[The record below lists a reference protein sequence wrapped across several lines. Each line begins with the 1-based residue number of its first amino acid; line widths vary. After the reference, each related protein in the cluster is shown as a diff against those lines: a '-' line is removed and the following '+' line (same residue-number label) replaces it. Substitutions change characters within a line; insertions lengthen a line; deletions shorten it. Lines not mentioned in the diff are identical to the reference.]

1 MAATAPP
8 KANETAPETSGAE
21 TPGSAKR
28 MHTVTPHL
36 VCAGAAKAIDFYKKA
51 FGAEEMMRLEGPDGK
66 LWHGSISIGDSTVM
80 LADEFPEMGSLGPKA
95 LKGTTVTIHLSVPD
109 VDSFVERAVAAGA
122 TLVMPVEDAF
132 WGDRY
137 GQVQDPF
144 GHRWSVA
151 THVKD
156 MTLDEIRAAM
166 PATSDCGGHAKE

>member
-1 MAATAPP
+1 
-8 KANETAPETSGAE
+8 
-21 TPGSAKR
+21 
-28 MHTVTPHL
+28 
-36 VCAGAAKAIDFYKKA
+36 
-51 FGAEEMMRLEGPDGK
+51 
-66 LWHGSISIGDSTVM
+66 M